1 MQYKLTNMDQMM
13 PTLFDQQVPPP
24 RRLSVVF
31 AELSARDGGTIRIG
45 EIRDAL
51 GDRSFAALL
60 LLFAALNLLPLP
72 IGTTLIFGPP
82 MVLVALQMVL
92 GYDAPWLPRWL
103 TEKTISVER
112 FRKAAKRLIPLFEW
126 LERFVRPRSWPFAH
140 GAADRPIGMIALV
153 MAIAVTLPIPLGNW
167 LPSLSVAVIG
177 LGLGERDGVCL
188 AVGCGI
194 GIVALAIIGIVVGT
208 AGVLAGMFF
217 GG

>member
-1 MQYKLTNMDQMM
+1 ML
-13 PTLFDQQVPPP
+13 PTLHDQQMPPP
-24 RRLSVVF
+24 RRLSVIF
-31 AELSARDGGTIRIG
+31 SQLSARDGGTISIG

-92 GYDAPWLPRWL
+92 GYDTPWLPKWL
-103 TEKTISVER
+103 TGKTVSVER
-112 FRKAAKRLIPLFEW
+112 FRKAAKRLIPL
-126 LERFVRPRSWPFAH
+126 LERLERYVRPRSWPFAP

-177 LGLGERDGVCL
+177 LALGERDGVCL
-188 AVGCGI
+188 AAGCGI
-194 GIVALAIIGIVVGT
+194 GIVSLAIIGAVVG
-208 AGVLAGMFF
+208 AGAVLAGMFF
-217 GG
+217 G

>member
-1 MQYKLTNMDQMM
+1 MNQML

-31 AELSARDGGTIRIG
+31 AELSARNGGTISIG
-45 EIRDAL
+45 EIRDEL

-82 MVLVALQMVL
+82 MVLIALQMVL
-92 GYDAPWLPRWL
+92 GYEAPWLPRWL
-103 TEKTISVER
+103 TEKTISFER

-140 GAADRPIGMIALV
+140 GAADRPIGMIVLV

-167 LPSLSVAVIG
+167 LPSLSVAIIA

-188 AVGCGI
+188 TVGCGI
-194 GIVALAIIGIVVGT
+194 GLAALAIIGVVVGT
-208 AGVLAGMFF
+208 AGVVAGMLLS
-217 GG
+217 G